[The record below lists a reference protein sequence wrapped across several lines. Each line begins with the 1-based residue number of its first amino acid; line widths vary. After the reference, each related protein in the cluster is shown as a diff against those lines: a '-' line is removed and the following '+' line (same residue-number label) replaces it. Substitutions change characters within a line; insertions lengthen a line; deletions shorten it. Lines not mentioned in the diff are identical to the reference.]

1 MTTPYGKQ
9 ANAFRD
15 YLIEFAEEHPE
26 IADVQSAS
34 DLFKIDGFAVP
45 DGLSLSYFQAGWALN
60 AAKEKLRERRGA
72 EQG

>member
-1 MTTPYGKQ
+1 MSAYSDQ

-15 YLIEFAEEHPE
+15 YLIEFATEHPE
-26 IADVQSAS
+26 VEEMQSP
-34 DLFKIDGFAVP
+34 DQLFKIDGFAVP
-45 DGLSLSYFQAGWALN
+45 DNLSLSYFQAGWALN